1 MVTIK
6 RIDVGSAGRVGA
18 IISLIIG
25 AISGLLFIA
34 LPSLLFGSLAS
45 IATVT
50 FDGSTTVQ
58 RASGMDAFAAI
69 GLVGMCVFYVSY
81 VVLSAIFGGIAA
93 IIGAF
98 AYNLTSGWVGGL
110 QVDLDDGDH
119 FYDRKAKR
127 RAVEDSIYE

>member
-6 RIDVGSAGRVGA
+6 RIDIGSAGRVGA

-34 LPSLLFGSLAS
+34 LPSLLFGSIAS

-50 FDGSTTVQ
+50 LND
-58 RASGMDAFAAI
+58 ASVVRGANGMDAFAAI

-110 QVDLDDGDH
+110 QVDLDEGDSLYEH
-119 FYDRKAKR
+119 KAKR
-127 RAVEDSIYE
+127 RAIEDSIYE